1 MAKAKRTAT
10 KGTLPKGFKVLGGG
24 AWSPAKVGDSITGKM
39 FKSESVTQK
48 NMQTGKPEQR
58 TVYTIHSTD
67 GEVLKV
73 WESAGLKALQ
83 RVKKGAPVYIEFIGM
98 GEKKKGRNPAR
109 LYLVATK

>member
-1 MAKAKRTAT
+1 MAKAKTVA
-10 KGTLPKGFKVLGGG
+10 KGNLPKGFRAIGGG
-24 AWSPAKVGDSITGKM
+24 AWSPAKVGDSITGTMKG
-39 FKSESVTQK
+39 SESVTQK

-73 WESAGLKALQ
+73 WESAGLKGLQ
-83 RVKKGAPVYIEFIGM
+83 RVKKNAPVYIEFIGM
-98 GEKKKGRNPAR
+98 GEKKKGRNAPR